1 MMKRSVS
8 DSVAAGGANSVRKK
22 RSSLS
27 VKVDSVTESVSRKP
41 AESVYCPHCDSSLS
55 SKTYRR
61 HKSLYFD
68 EGTWTIIGHEDNT
81 LSSASCQ
88 GIWHLVCMWLYHIRC
103 GCGWYCR

>member
-1 MMKRSVS
+1 MKRSVS
-8 DSVAAGGANSVRKK
+8 LSSSDSVAVGDASSIRRK

-27 VKVDSVTESVSRKP
+27 VKVDSVMESVSRRR

-68 EGTWTIIGHEDNT
+68 EGTWTTIGQEENIS
-81 LSSASCQ
+81 SSASCQ
-88 GIWHLVCMWLYHIRC
+88 GI
-103 GCGWYCR
+103 